1 MRRLSPSYL
10 KIAYNTDP
18 DTRNEATNN
27 GNGIKT
33 IALPDRAHVPP
44 SNEYHGHTYET
55 FKGEKSGEKHIFWEI
70 RTHMRYIWK
79 VPFFNMTERF
89 RYDKNSNKSE
99 KTRN

>member
-1 MRRLSPSYL
+1 MGF
-10 KIAYNTDP
+10 IF
-18 DTRNEATNN
+18 
-27 GNGIKT
+27 
-33 IALPDRAHVPP
+33 VF
-44 SNEYHGHTYET
+44 T

-79 VPFFNMTERF
+79 VPFFNVTERF